1 MNTISSSLSG
11 LQTSLMTH
19 LWSLQ
24 TPKSTLASDKVKTL
38 KELNSVI
45 VSLNGPFL
53 NRLWS

>member
-19 LWSLQ
+19 LSSLQ
-24 TPKSTLASDKVKTL
+24 TPKSTLASVKVKTL